1 MEIELYEKM
10 TNPLDAIVQIGRMF
24 AKSGMFGCEKEEQGQ
39 VLALICMTEKRSP
52 VDINRSYDIVDGKL
66 RKKSLASLADFRAKG
81 GKHKWIKTGEDGKE
95 AEIKLTIDGETI
107 TSKFTMEDAQK
118 QGLIKPRSNWE
129 KSPQNMLRARAVSN
143 GVAMLCPEI
152 FAGDDS
158 ESDEPRSTAPLL
170 PEKPKSEPKVEA
182 KPEAKTEP
190 KEKAIEVEAKV
201 ETKSEEKSEPVKKFM
216 AADVRLDPSGKRLSD
231 ESVIALLDAI
241 GEVNHVAAFEWL
253 KAKKWIVSGLHEI
266 SVERARR
273 ILEKPE
279 AFIGYVKGK

>member
-66 RKKSLASLADFRAKG
+66 RKKSMASLADFRAKG

-107 TSKFTMEDAQK
+107 TSKFTIDDAQK

-158 ESDEPRSTAPLL
+158 ENDEPRSTAPLL

-182 KPEAKTEP
+182 KPEVKEP

-201 ETKSEEKSEPVKKFM
+201 ETTKSEPPKEPAKFT
-216 AADVRLDPSGKRLSD
+216 AADVRMDETGKRLSAATA
-231 ESVIALLDAI
+231 IALSNAI
-241 GEVNHVAAFEWL
+241 GEENHAAAFEWL
-253 KAKKWIVSGLHEI
+253 KAKKWIETDLQEI
-266 SVERARR
+266 SPERARR